1 MGQIEENN
9 SKEMKNLIDK
19 YENLLKQKDLTIKGN
34 NNAYDTLKLNYD
46 REVKNYS
53 DELIKIDE
61 TLMNIITIYKSLYS
75 FKSGFSPNLV
85 TMTNL
90 KNEFDKT
97 ILNIENNINN
107 YTYPLLFKSLLQN
120 NKLGIHNTDLQSKK
134 ILKRPKSSYQSRV
147 NNNINNEEINN
158 NNKSNILKKSVGI
171 HHFNT
176 KTDNLK
182 PSIEQIQKNV
192 NKQISEKV
200 ILKEDLDKMEK
211 EEIINY
217 CLEMNKRINNIED
230 YIEKY
235 AQYKRGFNIKEFEL
249 TESHVANLYDQIKRL
264 NKNIDEQ
271 VDINNRNKIIIESQ
285 NRTINNLKNEN
296 LLLKNQLEGK
306 ELNER
311 ISYPVLNN
319 QTKTLSSRNNIN
331 SYIKST
337 NNFIYTVPENTKY
350 NEMMKSNNPTFNNR
364 IQTDSNIKSTYQKGT
379 NTSTQQFN
387 VFNQGNKMKRPS
399 SASNR
404 NTFKKN

>member
-1 MGQIEENN
+1 
-9 SKEMKNLIDK
+9 
-19 YENLLKQKDLTIKGN
+19 
-34 NNAYDTLKLNYD
+34 
-46 REVKNYS
+46 
-53 DELIKIDE
+53 
-61 TLMNIITIYKSLYS
+61 
-75 FKSGFSPNLV
+75 
-85 TMTNL
+85 MTNL